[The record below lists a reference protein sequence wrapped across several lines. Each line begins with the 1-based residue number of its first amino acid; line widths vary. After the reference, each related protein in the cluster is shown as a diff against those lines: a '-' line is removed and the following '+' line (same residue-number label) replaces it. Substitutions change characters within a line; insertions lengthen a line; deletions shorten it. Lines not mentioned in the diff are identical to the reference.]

1 MSNSTSKWFKYLT
14 EAKVLCEEC
23 GGMHEGGCPMS
34 DAPQSMDRKLHH
46 DDEGRMAKSQLY
58 KIAKY
63 AMEIHDNIGDDD
75 QLEGWVQSKIATV
88 SSMIGSV
95 KHYLEY
101 EYKRGEHSVMEE
113 DND

>member
-1 MSNSTSKWFKYLT
+1 MKDILDKLDNILN
-14 EAKVLCEEC
+14 EGHL
-23 GGMHEGGCPMS
+23 GMMADRVELDHEV
-34 DAPQSMDRKLHH
+34 Q
-46 DDEGRMAKSQLY
+46 MARADLY

-101 EYKRGEHSVMEE
+101 EYKRGDHSVMEE

>member
-14 EAKVLCEEC
+14 EASVLCEEC
-23 GGMHEGGCPMS
+23 GGMHEGHCPMS
-34 DAPQSMDRKLHH
+34 DAPQSMDRELHH

-75 QLEGWVQSKIATV
+75 QLEGWVQSKIATM

>member
-34 DAPQSMDRKLHH
+34 DAPQSMDRELHH

-113 DND
+113 END

>member
-34 DAPQSMDRKLHH
+34 DAPQSMDRELHH

-58 KIAKY
+58 KIAKDD
-63 AMEIHDNIGDDD
+63 MESHYNICDDD
-75 QLEGWVQSKIATV
+75 HLECWVQSKIATV

-101 EYKRGEHSVMEE
+101 EYKRGDH
-113 DND
+113 

>member
-14 EAKVLCEEC
+14 ENTTMCEMC
-23 GGMHEGGCPMS
+23 GTAHHGGCP
-34 DAPQSMDRKLHH
+34 DDRHVEH

-58 KIAKY
+58 KIANY
-63 AMEIHDNIGDDD
+63 AKEIHDNIGDDD
-75 QLEGWVQSKIATV
+75 QLEGWVQSKIATMA
-88 SSMIGSV
+88 SMIGSV

-101 EYKRGEHSVMEE
+101 EYKRDTHGLMEE

>member
-1 MSNSTSKWFKYLT
+1 LRFTMARRKIKEGHLGDMAYKA
-14 EAKVLCEEC
+14 E
-23 GGMHEGGCPMS
+23 MDHEVQMARS
-34 DAPQSMDRKLHH
+34 D
-46 DDEGRMAKSQLY
+46 LY

-101 EYKRGEHSVMEE
+101 EYKRGDHSVMEE

>member
-14 EAKVLCEEC
+14 ESQTMCEMC
-23 GGMHEGGCPMS
+23 GSVHEGGCPTS
-34 DAPQSMDRKLHH
+34 SSRDIDY
-46 DDEGRMAKSQLY
+46 DDEGRMVKSQLY
-58 KIAKY
+58 KIANY
-63 AMEIHDNIGDDD
+63 ATELQEMIGDED

-101 EYKRGEHSVMEE
+101 EYKRGEHSIMEE

>member
-34 DAPQSMDRKLHH
+34 DAPQSMDRELHH

>member
-23 GGMHEGGCPMS
+23 GGMHEGACPMS
-34 DAPQSMDRKLHH
+34 DAPHSMDRELHH

-63 AMEIHDNIGDDD
+63 AMEIHDNLGDDD
-75 QLEGWVQSKIATV
+75 QLEGWVQSKIATM
-88 SSMIGSV
+88 SSMMGAV

-101 EYKRGEHSVMEE
+101 EYKRGTHSVMEE

>member
-14 EAKVLCEEC
+14 EASALCEQC
-23 GGMHEGGCPMS
+23 GGMHEGACPMS
-34 DAPQSMDRKLHH
+34 DALQSMDRELNH
-46 DDEGRMAKSQLY
+46 DNEGRMAKSQLY

-75 QLEGWVQSKIATV
+75 QLEGWVQSKIATM